1 MATCLKG
8 NKLVIENLNKIN
20 NKNSGICS
28 EIERDFLRT
37 LEGGCSA
44 PIGAIAEVKGKMID
58 FKGGVFSMK
67 GEQPKIIEAL
77 LKIDERNGVGE
88 RLANEVLRNGGKK
101 YIEEAKIK

>member
-1 MATCLKG
+1 M
-8 NKLVIENLNKIN
+8 
-20 NKNSGICS
+20 
-28 EIERDFLRT
+28 RT

-44 PIGAIAEVKGKMID
+44 PIGAIAELKENVD

-88 RLANEVLRNGGKK
+88 KLANEVLKMEVK
-101 YIEEAKIK
+101 ST